1 MGSHGFIRVGERSRI
16 GFFQVFVQNINQM
29 SRSELSSC
37 RDEGNCIM
45 GIAIEELESFL
56 TQVKHERAKVAL
68 QRAISAI
75 RSELDVFF
83 VCGNEV

>member
-1 MGSHGFIRVGERSRI
+1 
-16 GFFQVFVQNINQM
+16 
-29 SRSELSSC
+29 
-37 RDEGNCIM
+37 M

-68 QRAISAI
+68 QRAISVI

-83 VCGNEV
+83 VGGNEV